1 VKSARGTNGLVAAIR
16 HTLRAAAQPA
26 QAGAMQAYMKSAMPF
41 LGVAAP
47 ERRRAVAQAVRAHA
61 LADAGELAQAVLA
74 LWRQATHREER
85 YAALDLLRLHR
96 KLMDVPL
103 LPLAQEL
110 LTTDPWWDFND
121 EISGQVLPRLLQAS
135 PATMKPLPRSWARGS
150 HLWLR
155 RAAMLAQRSLK
166 PPHFDAVLLYDCILP
181 SLAPSPLAREF
192 FITKGMGWA
201 LRERSYGAPDEV
213 RAFCRE
219 YADRLAPLTVREA
232 LKVLRKR
239 EAAAGA
245 SAA

>member
-1 VKSARGTNGLVAAIR
+1 VKSAPGTNGLVAAIR

-26 QAGAMQAYMKSAMPF
+26 LAGAMQAYMKSAMPF

-135 PATMKPLPRSWARGS
+135 PATMKPLLRSWARGS

-181 SLAPSPLAREF
+181 SLQGPGAPALVRDF
-192 FITKGMGWA
+192 FIRKGIGWA
-201 LRERSYGAPDEV
+201 LRERSYAAADEV
-213 RAFCRE
+213 QAFCTE
-219 YADRLAPLTVREA
+219 YASHLSPLTLREA
-232 LKVLRKR
+232 LKVIRR
-239 EAAAGA
+239 R
-245 SAA
+245 